1 MIQSFGQ
8 ARKDIQHA
16 LVGPVL
22 ASVVTGPCGD
32 LQILAHVQV
41 GEDAAAFGYIGYS
54 QPRYLV
60 GCGACAVFSTY
71 GNGAA
76 AGGHVPHDGSYKRAF
91 AHAVAADRKSTRLNS
106 SH

>member
-1 MIQSFGQ
+1 MIQSFVQ

-76 AGGHVPHDGSYKRAF
+76 AGGHVPHDGRTEEHTSAIQ
-91 AHAVAADRKSTRLNS
+91 ATMPNSDAVFCL
-106 SH
+106 